1 MCRGFESHPA
11 THHHLII
18 ITMENVIFT
27 ESQFAG
33 TRVYHFDARED
44 VKGDP
49 YLQIVETPTGG
60 GKGKRQRIFIHA
72 NDLAKFKETVC
83 RVIDQCLEQFGPNV
97 TKS

>member
-1 MCRGFESHPA
+1 
-11 THHHLII
+11 
-18 ITMENVIFT
+18 MENVIFT
-27 ESQFAG
+27 ETQFAG
-33 TRVYHFDARED
+33 TRAYHFDARED

-83 RVIDQCLEQFGPNV
+83 RVIDQCLEQFGQNV
-97 TKS
+97 NKS